1 MPKIID
7 KEAKKL
13 DIIQAAM
20 KVFAQKGF
28 ANTKMIDVAEV
39 AKIGKGTIYEY
50 FKSKDE
56 IFEYVFTHY
65 MESMET
71 VVAKAIFK
79 LTDPVEKIRTIFLSW
94 AEMISTHSTDIV
106 EIMLDFWAEAV
117 RKKDVKNL
125 GIIKLDKIYEDFRII
140 IKSILDEGI
149 RSGKFKKVDTYLTAS
164 LLLGAMDGLMIQWIL
179 NKNIFDIKKATE
191 HSTDVFLTGICSE

>member
-1 MPKIID
+1 MPKIIN

-13 DIIQAAM
+13 EIIQAAM

-28 ANTKMIDVAEV
+28 ANTKMSDIAEA

-56 IFEYVFTHY
+56 IFEYVFTHF

-71 VVAKAIFK
+71 VVAKSIFK
-79 LTDPVEKIRTIFLSW
+79 ITDPVEKIRTIFLSW
-94 AEMISTHSTDIV
+94 AEMTSSHSNDFV

-117 RKKDVKNL
+117 RNKDSKKL
-125 GIIKLDKIYEDFRII
+125 GIINLDKMYEEFRIV
-140 IKSILDEGI
+140 IKSILDEGV
-149 RSGKFKKVDTYLTAS
+149 RLGKFKSVDTYLTAS
-164 LLLGAMDGLMIQWIL
+164 LMLGAMDGLMIQWIM
-179 NKNIFDIKKATE
+179 NKEIFDIKKATE
-191 HSTDVFLTGICSE
+191 HSTNVFLTGICAK